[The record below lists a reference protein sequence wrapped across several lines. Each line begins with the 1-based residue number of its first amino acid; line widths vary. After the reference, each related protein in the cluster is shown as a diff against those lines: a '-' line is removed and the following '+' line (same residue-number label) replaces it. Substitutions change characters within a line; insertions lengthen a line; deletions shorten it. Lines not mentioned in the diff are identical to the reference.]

1 MLLGPE
7 REELAFYARRLGGD
21 GLAIGTAGN
30 LSIRRGDA
38 LAITPSGVPY
48 EQLKPELIAIVK
60 LDGEV
65 LEAEAETEP
74 SVELPLHL
82 AVYET
87 TAAAAVVHT
96 HSAAATAVGTVVDEL
111 PAVHYLVAELG
122 GPIRVVPYTLPGTAK
137 LAESIVTA
145 LTGRSAALLR
155 NHGAVT
161 VGESLDVAYSRA
173 LLLEWLSDVWCRAQ
187 AAGDPALIPNE
198 ELERLADLVA
208 AYRRR

>member
-7 REELAFYARRLGGD
+7 REELAFYARRLVGD

-30 LSIRRGDA
+30 LSVRSGDA
-38 LAITPSGVPY
+38 VAITPSAVPY
-48 EQLKPELIAIVK
+48 TRIKPELMAVVR

-65 LEAEAETEP
+65 LEAEAQP
-74 SVELPLHL
+74 SVELRLHL
-82 AVYET
+82 AIYKA
-87 TAAAAVVHT
+87 TAATAVVHT
-96 HSAAATAVGTVVDEL
+96 HSPAATAAGSVVDEL

-161 VGESLDVAYSRA
+161 VGESLEIAYSRA
-173 LLLEWLSDVWCRAQ
+173 LLLEWISDVWCRAR
-187 AAGDPALIPNE
+187 AAGDPALVPNE
-198 ELERLADLVA
+198 ELDRLADLVA